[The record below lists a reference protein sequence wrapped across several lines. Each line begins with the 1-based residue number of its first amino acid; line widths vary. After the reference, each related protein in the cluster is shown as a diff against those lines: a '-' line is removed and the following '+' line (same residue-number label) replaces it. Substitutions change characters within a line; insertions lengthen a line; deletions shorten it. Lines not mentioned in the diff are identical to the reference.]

1 MIVVKVDKRCNVKR
15 KKQWM
20 TRFLYTRIKRR
31 NIFCISVS
39 HDIWWRTTCTCRAK
53 ANISRN
59 HDWLLVWLV
68 SIHGFYA
75 ECLVYPKQYGAET
88 AVKHR
93 RQLAFFRI
101 LEFGYSKLDFH
112 SDQQE
117 TYSFCSHYINT
128 FSSHV
133 DASISIGW
141 NKCQENQLL
150 VTLSRFCA
158 HS

>member
-1 MIVVKVDKRCNVKR
+1 M
-15 KKQWM
+15 
-20 TRFLYTRIKRR
+20 
-31 NIFCISVS
+31 
-39 HDIWWRTTCTCRAK
+39 
-53 ANISRN
+53 
-59 HDWLLVWLV
+59 
-68 SIHGFYA
+68 
-75 ECLVYPKQYGAET
+75 YPKQYGAET

-150 VTLSRFCA
+150 VTLSRSYA
-158 HS
+158 HSEIQQATWLPSPGLQIPLQQSIHPFASIATTIAAAM